1 MSTPERLEAGVKVSD
16 VMTRDVVSIGPD
28 DRLRLAAK
36 LMREHRV
43 GGLPVV
49 AGSDVVGM
57 ITESD
62 FLNIAAETPNGE
74 RHGFFDALFGGHR
87 AAHPSTLVGEAMTK
101 DPVTVTDSML
111 VREAARRMKRHRIKR
126 VPVVDDNNI
135 LVGILSRA
143 DVMKVFARDDDSIA
157 ADVAEILHRYRFD
170 HQVEATTLDGKVTI
184 SGEVEHRSG
193 AELIEEVLFRTLGVI
208 EVDNQVN
215 WIYDDS
221 GDS

>member
-1 MSTPERLEAGVKVSD
+1 MSTPGQPEAAVKVSD
-16 VMTRDVVSIGPD
+16 VMTQEVISIGPD
-28 DRLRLAAK
+28 DRLRHAATI
-36 LMREHRV
+36 MREHRI

-49 AGSDVVGM
+49 DGDKVVGM

-62 FLNIAAETPNGE
+62 FLNIAAETPVGE

-87 AAHPSTLVGEAMTK
+87 AAHPSTLVREAMTK

-111 VREAARRMKRHRIKR
+111 IREAARRMKRHRIKR
-126 VPVVDDNNI
+126 VPVVDDGGG

-143 DVMKVFARDDDSIA
+143 DVMKVFARDDGAIA
-157 ADVAEILHRYRFD
+157 TDVSEILHRYRFD
-170 HQVEATTLDGKVTI
+170 HQVEATTIDGRVTI

-193 AELIEEVLFRTLGVI
+193 AELIEEVLFRILGVI
-208 EVDNQVN
+208 EVDNRVK

-221 GDS
+221 AET